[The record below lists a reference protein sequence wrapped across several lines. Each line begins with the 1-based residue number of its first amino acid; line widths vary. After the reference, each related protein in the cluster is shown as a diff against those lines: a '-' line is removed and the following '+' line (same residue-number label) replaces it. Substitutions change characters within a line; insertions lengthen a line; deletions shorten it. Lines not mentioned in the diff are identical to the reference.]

1 MPSPT
6 RIYTLFTNHKDSTLM
21 DVLQKYGSLRRFIA
35 DSYSPTTQQA
45 VDSALLYAEEKMRGY
60 TRYDGT
66 PMLDHDVAVAEIVS
80 RELGLGRNSTV
91 AAILHDVIR
100 IANKERPEEVEPLS
114 IEIRERFGEPVLG
127 IIVGLCKISNIKL
140 KVSKEQAND
149 FRDML
154 VSYSVDPRVIL
165 IKLADRLEVM
175 RSLNIF
181 PVAKHRKKSWESMNL
196 YAPIAHKLGLY
207 ALKSELEDLA
217 LKWLEP
223 KDYEY
228 ITRRLEE
235 TESERQT
242 FIARFLVPIEEKLK
256 SIPNLHY
263 HIKSRTKSVY
273 SIWNKMR
280 KQNVPFEGVYDIFA
294 LRIIIDCERELE
306 KQLCWTVY
314 SVVGDCYT
322 PNPKRMRDWVTIPKS
337 NGYESLH
344 TTVSA
349 GGGRWVEI
357 QIRTERMD
365 AVAERG
371 IAAHWR
377 YKGVNQG
384 AQTSEQWLSRL
395 REALEETTHSLSQ
408 RFDAKPSTS
417 EIFVFTPNGDIRKL
431 PEGATV
437 LDFAFDIHTN
447 LGATCTGAKVNN
459 RAVPIREVLHNGDI
473 VEVMTQKNQT
483 PKSDW
488 LTFCVT
494 SKARGRIKSWLRNEQ
509 MKHARIGRE
518 ELERKL
524 KNWKITV
531 PIDEAVAYLG
541 KVLKV
546 RTGREVYSMI
556 ALQKIDFLSIKE
568 ILQQWLSGEA
578 EEQRRVAAA
587 EAERKKEELKAA
599 QQEEAP
605 SHRRSDALVIDE
617 KINNIEYK
625 LAKCCNP
632 IKGDDIFGFVTI
644 SSGITIHRSDCPNAA
659 RLRENYPY
667 RVMDARWRS
676 SADGAFRATIAIVAG
691 DIPGIGNQ
699 ITEVV
704 TRELKLN
711 IRTLSM
717 AARGDGT
724 MRGTISV
731 EVPSTSIVDLLIH
744 SIMRIRGVQ
753 RAYRVNN

>member
-60 TRYDGT
+60 ARYDGT

-280 KQNVPFEGVYDIFA
+280 KQNVPSEGVYDIFA

-644 SSGITIHRSDCPNAA
+644 SSGITIHRSDCPNAT

-711 IRTLSM
+711 IRTLSL

>member
-1 MPSPT
+1 
-6 RIYTLFTNHKDSTLM
+6 M

-35 DSYSPTTQQA
+35 DSYSPITQQA

-175 RSLNIF
+175 RSLDIF

-207 ALKSELEDLA
+207 SLKSELEDLA

-228 ITRRLEE
+228 ICRRLEE

-242 FIARFLVPIEEKLK
+242 FIARFLQPIEERLK
-256 SIPNLHY
+256 QVPNLNY

-280 KQNVPFEGVYDIFA
+280 KQNVGFEGVYDIFA
-294 LRIIIDCERELE
+294 LRVIIDCPKELE

-314 SVVGDCYT
+314 SVVSDCYT
-322 PNPKRMRDWVTIPKS
+322 PNPKRMRDWVTIPKK

-395 REALEETTHSLSQ
+395 REALEETTHSLTQ
-408 RFDAKPSTS
+408 RFDAKPTS
-417 EIFVFTPNGDIRKL
+417 GEIFVFTPNGDIRKL

-447 LGATCTGAKVNN
+447 LGSTCTGGKVNN

-488 LTFCVT
+488 LNFCVT
-494 SKARGRIKSWLRNEQ
+494 SKARGRIKSYLREEQ
-509 MKHARIGRE
+509 MKHARMGRE

-524 KNWKITV
+524 KNWKINV

-568 ILQQWLSGEA
+568 ILNHWISGEA

-605 SHRRSDALVIDE
+605 AARRSDALVIDE

>member
-1 MPSPT
+1 
-6 RIYTLFTNHKDSTLM
+6 M

-114 IEIRERFGEPVLG
+114 HEIRERFGEPVLG

-175 RSLNIF
+175 RSLDIF

-256 SIPNLHY
+256 AIPNLHY

-459 RAVPIREVLHNGDI
+459 RAVPIREVLNNGDI

-605 SHRRSDALVIDE
+605 AARRSDALVIDE

-676 SADGAFRATIAIVAG
+676 SADGAFRATIAIVAS

>member
-1 MPSPT
+1 
-6 RIYTLFTNHKDSTLM
+6 M
-21 DVLQKYGSLRRFIA
+21 DVLQRYGSLRRFVA
-35 DSYSPTTQQA
+35 ESYSTTTQDMVDQA
-45 VDSALLYAEEKMRGY
+45 LAYAREKMEGY
-60 TRYDGT
+60 ARYDGT
-66 PMLDHDVAVAEIVS
+66 PLLDHDVAVAEIVA
-80 RELGLGRNSTV
+80 REMGLGRNSIV
-91 AAILHDVIR
+91 AAILHDIIR
-100 IANKERPEEVEPLS
+100 IAVKERADEVEPLS
-114 IEIRERFGEPVLG
+114 LEIRERFGEPVLG

-140 KVSKEQAND
+140 KVSKEQADD

-154 VSYSVDPRVIL
+154 VSYSQDPRVIL

-175 RSLNIF
+175 RNLRIF

-217 LKWLEP
+217 LRWLEP
-223 KDYEY
+223 KDYDY
-228 ITRRLEE
+228 ICRRLEE

-256 SIPNLHY
+256 TVAGLNY

-280 KQNVPFEGVYDIFA
+280 KQNVGFEGVYDIFA
-294 LRIIIDCERELE
+294 LRIIIDCPREME

-314 SVVGDCYT
+314 SIVGDCYT

-395 REALEETTHSLSQ
+395 REALEETTHSLTQ

-447 LGATCTGAKVNN
+447 LGATCTGARVNN

-488 LTFCVT
+488 LSFCVT
-494 SKARGRIKSWLRNEQ
+494 SKARSRIKSWLREEQ
-509 MKHARIGRE
+509 MKHARMGRE

-556 ALQKIDFLSIKE
+556 ALQKIDFISIKE
-568 ILQQWLSGEA
+568 ILNQWLSGEA

-587 EAERKKEELKAA
+587 EAERKKEETKAA
-599 QQEEAP
+599 QAEESP
-605 SHRRSDALVIDE
+605 SQHRSDALVIDE

-644 SSGITIHRSDCPNAA
+644 SSGITIHRSDCPNAV

-667 RVMDARWRS
+667 RIMDARWRK
-676 SADGAFRATIAIVAG
+676 SADGAFRATIAIVAS
-691 DIPGIGNQ
+691 DTAGIGNQ

-711 IRTLSM
+711 IRTLSL

>member
-1 MPSPT
+1 
-6 RIYTLFTNHKDSTLM
+6 M
-21 DVLQKYGSLRRFIA
+21 DILQRYNSLRRYLA
-35 DSYSPTTQQA
+35 ENYSVTTQQC
-45 VDSALLYAEEKMRGY
+45 VDKALLYAAERMSQYMRY
-60 TRYDGT
+60 NGT
-66 PMLDHDVAVAEIVS
+66 PMLDHDVAVAEIAT
-80 RELGLGRNSTV
+80 REIGLGRNSTV
-91 AAILHDVIR
+91 AAILHDVFR
-100 IANKERPEEVEPLS
+100 IINKERPEEVESLS
-114 IEIRERFGEPVLG
+114 REIREQFGDPVLG

-140 KVSKEQAND
+140 KVSKEQAED
-149 FRDML
+149 FRDMI
-154 VSYSVDPRVIL
+154 VSYSEDPRVIL

-175 RSLNIF
+175 RELQIF
-181 PVAKHRKKSWESMNL
+181 PPEKRRKKSWESMNL

-207 ALKSELEDLA
+207 SLKSELEDLA

-228 ITRRLEE
+228 ICRRLEE

-256 SIPNLHY
+256 TVAGLNY

-294 LRIIIDCERELE
+294 LRVIIDCPRELE

-314 SVVGDCYT
+314 SVVSDCYT

-349 GGGRWVEI
+349 GEGRWVEI

-365 AVAERG
+365 EVAERG

-384 AQTSEQWLSRL
+384 AQTSEMWLSRL
-395 REALEETTHSLSQ
+395 REVLEEATHSLTQ
-408 RFDAKPSTS
+408 RFEAKPTS
-417 EIFVFTPNGDIRKL
+417 GEIFVFTPNGDIRKL

-447 LGATCTGAKVNN
+447 LGSTCTGGKVNN

-488 LTFCVT
+488 LNFCVT
-494 SKARGRIKSWLRNEQ
+494 SKARGRIKSFLREEQ
-509 MKHARIGRE
+509 MKHARMGRE

-524 KNWKITV
+524 KNWKINV

-568 ILQQWLSGEA
+568 ILNHWISGEA

-587 EAERKKEELKAA
+587 EAERKKEESKAA
-599 QQEEAP
+599 EGTP
-605 SHRRSDALVIDE
+605 VSHHADALVIDE

-659 RLRENYPY
+659 RLKENYPY
-667 RVMDARWRS
+667 RVMEARWRGN
-676 SADGAFRATIAIVAG
+676 ADGAFRSTIAVTGA
-691 DIPGIGNQ
+691 DMPGLANQ
-699 ITEVV
+699 ITEIV
-704 TRELKLN
+704 TREMKLN
-711 IRTLSM
+711 IRGLNFSS
-717 AARGDGT
+717 RGDGT
-724 MRGTISV
+724 MYGTISV
-731 EVPSTSIVDLLIH
+731 EVPSAAVVDMLIH
-744 SIMRIRGVQ
+744 AIMRIRGVQ

>member
-1 MPSPT
+1 
-6 RIYTLFTNHKDSTLM
+6 M

-175 RSLNIF
+175 RSLDIF

-256 SIPNLHY
+256 AIPNLHY

-459 RAVPIREVLHNGDI
+459 RAVPIREVLNNGDI

-605 SHRRSDALVIDE
+605 AARRSDALVIDE